1 MSDDYLDILE
11 KDTWNMVA
19 AAKKGE
25 LAEIFY
31 REEQVEQVLALLQR
45 RRSVLVVG
53 PPGSG
58 KTAVIHGVAQRIAAT
73 HPPEDGEWPE
83 DFAGPVWLAEIS
95 CASLLSRTRY
105 LGEWQTKVAA
115 LVQRSR
121 EVGAAIYFSD
131 VWNLTQVGITSKT
144 NDSVFESLKP
154 DVDAGRFVIVGEATP
169 AQIRIMERTPGFT
182 QMFQVVLVSALEEAQ
197 AKEVIANRAE
207 EMGMRV
213 DPPCLKTLM
222 RLPTRF
228 SPSRPPPGGSI
239 SLLENVR
246 DYHEEKAR
254 IGEPEA
260 TTPSFIEKVYSIYS
274 GLPLFIVS
282 EGATKP
288 ASEIRAWFQE
298 RLVGQR
304 RAVDAVVESVALF
317 KAGLQDPNKPLGTFL
332 FVGPTGV
339 GKTEL
344 ARLLATFLFGSVNR
358 MLRFDLSEFSEYHA
372 VTRLIGSPGNNNQP
386 AELIDPVRAN
396 PFQVILFDELEKAHN
411 HVWDLLLPLLDE
423 GRLTPPT
430 GGTVDFRNTI
440 VICTSNVGAISS
452 AERVVGFGKT
462 DGKQDRTE
470 RVQEALEEAFRPE
483 FLNRFQHVV
492 VFHPLERDQVR
503 TVARQELKRI
513 MKREGITGR
522 NLVVDVQEPA
532 FDLVID
538 RGFDPRYGARALKRE
553 LQRQL
558 VMPLA
563 MTMMEKA
570 PPPGSLLQ
578 ISTRGDRIR
587 VRVIDTP
594 KSREHE
600 QEQQPIRTTEGRK
613 LSREDIAN
621 FLRTVGSMIDAVSG
635 ELDEPKLAK
644 RQKYLENFRRQP
656 GFYRD
661 VQFAQQ
667 CTLELDQLN
676 RQLDRIDRLRDRLLD
691 IEESFDD
698 ADSRER
704 VARVGQRIEHLHR
717 DVENARRELVLMG
730 EDGFWDAIVEITMV
744 GGDAEMA
751 RDVLVE
757 TYLRW
762 AKKHGLKLAWLN
774 VPQGPNEPVL
784 WSICGHYAY
793 GLLRGESGLHRV
805 RRGDDHST
813 ARVRVIPWTDVALE
827 DRVRYSEHRALKGM
841 GQYGQK
847 VRSRLALEGGLIL
860 QNGNT
865 LGENQE
871 LANQLFPSW
880 RAASE
885 PSDTIV
891 RRYDLD
897 PFKMRDAIT
906 GVSSG
911 RTDALHAEAFH
922 ELLLRR
928 VEVLSDP
935 DAEEVSEEED

>member
-1 MSDDYLDILE
+1 VPR
-11 KDTWNMVA
+11 N
-19 AAKKGE
+19 
-25 LAEIFY
+25 F
-31 REEQVEQVLALLQR
+31 
-45 RRSVLVVG
+45 
-53 PPGSG
+53 
-58 KTAVIHGVAQRIAAT
+58 
-73 HPPEDGEWPE
+73 
-83 DFAGPVWLAEIS
+83 
-95 CASLLSRTRY
+95 
-105 LGEWQTKVAA
+105 
-115 LVQRSR
+115 
-121 EVGAAIYFSD
+121 
-131 VWNLTQVGITSKT
+131 
-144 NDSVFESLKP
+144 
-154 DVDAGRFVIVGEATP
+154 
-169 AQIRIMERTPGFT
+169 
-182 QMFQVVLVSALEEAQ
+182 
-197 AKEVIANRAE
+197 
-207 EMGMRV
+207 
-213 DPPCLKTLM
+213 
-222 RLPTRF
+222 
-228 SPSRPPPGGSI
+228 
-239 SLLENVR
+239 
-246 DYHEEKAR
+246 
-254 IGEPEA
+254 
-260 TTPSFIEKVYSIYS
+260 
-274 GLPLFIVS
+274 
-282 EGATKP
+282 
-288 ASEIRAWFQE
+288 
-298 RLVGQR
+298 
-304 RAVDAVVESVALF
+304 
-317 KAGLQDPNKPLGTFL
+317 
-332 FVGPTGV
+332 
-339 GKTEL
+339 
-344 ARLLATFLFGSVNR
+344 RLL
-358 MLRFDLSEFSEYHA
+358 
-372 VTRLIGSPGNNNQP
+372 
-386 AELIDPVRAN
+386 
-396 PFQVILFDELEKAHN
+396 DELEKAHN

-452 AERVVGFGKT
+452 SERVVGFGQSG
-462 DGKQDRTE
+462 GKDDRSE

-513 MKREGITGR
+513 MAREGITGR

-578 ISTRGDRIR
+578 ISVRGDRIR

-594 KSREHE
+594 ESREHAQE
-600 QEQQPIRTTEGRK
+600 QEPIRTVDGRK
-613 LSREDIAN
+613 LSRDDIAN
-621 FLRTVGSMIDAVSG
+621 FLTTVGAMVDAVSG
-635 ELDEPKLAK
+635 ELDEPALAK

-661 VQFAQQ
+661 AQFAQQ
-667 CTLELDQLN
+667 CILELDQLN
-676 RQLDRIDRLRDRLLD
+676 RQLDRLDRLRDRFMD
-691 IEESFDD
+691 IEESFSE

-757 TYLRW
+757 TYVRW
-762 AKKHGLKLAWLN
+762 AKKYGLKLTWLS
-774 VPQGPNEPVL
+774 VPQDPNEPVL

-793 GLLRGESGLHRV
+793 GILRGENGLHRV

-813 ARVRVIPWTDVALE
+813 ARVRVVPWTDATLDE
-827 DRVRYSEHRALKGM
+827 RVRYSDHRAIKGM
-841 GQYGQK
+841 GQYSQK
-847 VRSRLALEGGLIL
+847 LRSRLALEGGLLL

-871 LANQLFPSW
+871 LANQLMPSW
-880 RAASE
+880 RAASA

-897 PFKMRDAIT
+897 PFKMRDTIT

-922 ELLLRR
+922 DLLMRR
-928 VEVLSDP
+928 VDALSKTGEQVD
-935 DAEEVSEEED
+935 DTEAQD